1 MGRNMVMRPEFG
13 GGNYLESAMI
23 VALVGWMRA
32 VQRMLPVGIHLA
44 LRHVQ
49 NISQGN
55 TARSGPKFG
64 EIEDSV
70 SPIMIS
76 AWFKGPTTPSEDAFH
91 FATNCIE
98 LALMSAVHGQCRSG
112 LDRG

>member
-23 VALVGWMRA
+23 VALIGWMRA
-32 VQRMLPVGIHLA
+32 FQRMLPVGIHLA

-64 EIEDSV
+64 EIEASV
-70 SPIMIS
+70 SPTMMPQLGS
-76 AWFKGPTTPSEDAFH
+76 R
-91 FATNCIE
+91 
-98 LALMSAVHGQCRSG
+98 GQRLRPRMRCASPG
-112 LDRG
+112 TVSNSH

>member
-32 VQRMLPVGIHLA
+32 FQWMLPVGIHLA
-44 LRHVQ
+44 LSYSKH
-49 NISQGN
+49 SQGTLQGRGQN
-55 TARSGPKFG
+55 LMKSNP
-64 EIEDSV
+64 V
-70 SPIMIS
+70 SPVMMS
-76 AWFKGPTTPSEDAFH
+76 QLGSRADDPSKDAR
-91 FATNCIE
+91 FARNRIE
-98 LALMSAVHGQCRSG
+98 PALMSAVHGMPER

>member
-23 VALVGWMRA
+23 VALVGRVRA

-49 NISQGN
+49 NISQGIN
-55 TARSGPKFG
+55 ARSGPKFD
-64 EIEDSV
+64 EIEDPV
-70 SPIMIS
+70 SPVM
-76 AWFKGPTTPSEDAFH
+76 
-91 FATNCIE
+91 
-98 LALMSAVHGQCRSG
+98 MSQLGS
-112 LDRG
+112 RGRRLRPRMLCTSPGTVSNLH